1 LSKYKLVVIDID
13 GTLLI
18 RADEISAANKAVL
31 AELNRRGVAVSLCT
45 GRATPAARSV
55 LNQLNLDGYHI
66 FFDGALVFNP
76 KTKDH
81 IHVRAIDN
89 RLIARAVE
97 SAHRNGIIMDLFT
110 ADGYYAE
117 SESWVTQIRR
127 DYFKVEPTLADFSRL
142 PQNIVIIKGTLV
154 VRTPE
159 EKAGAERFRREF
171 QDILHLSLTKT
182 PAYPD
187 IDFYNVLSPGVSKKT
202 ALEALLKHLD
212 ISADQVMSI
221 GDGLNDVP
229 IITAAGLGV
238 AMGNAIP
245 EVKAVARYITDDVD
259 HDGVAKAIN
268 KFVLDQDA

>member
-1 LSKYKLVVIDID
+1 
-13 GTLLI
+13 
-18 RADEISAANKAVL
+18 
-31 AELNRRGVAVSLCT
+31 
-45 GRATPAARSV
+45 V

-76 KTKDH
+76 KTKDQ

-127 DYFKVEPTLADFSRL
+127 DYFKVEPTLADFSQL
-142 PQNIVIIKGTLV
+142 PLNMVIIKGTLV
-154 VRTPE
+154 VRSPE
-159 EKAGAERFRREF
+159 EKAGAERLRREF
-171 QDILHLSLTKT
+171 QDILNLSLTKT

-221 GDGLNDVP
+221 GDGLNDLP
-229 IITAAGLGV
+229 IITAAGLGI

-245 EVKAVARYITDDVD
+245 EVKAVAQYITDDVD
-259 HDGVAKAIN
+259 HDGVAKAIK
-268 KFVLDQDA
+268 KFVLDQDV